1 MGCGLPS
8 EVGDSVDNL
17 SQPAQRAMILPIIKY
32 GDPLLQR
39 VSEPVTVFDKALET
53 LAKNM
58 VKTMY
63 AAPGVG
69 LAAPQVGVL
78 KRLIVVDVTAGEK
91 QGQLITLVNPEIINK
106 EGEQYEE
113 EGCLSIPNFT
123 GRVRRPYRV
132 IVSGKDLQGRE
143 KIVEGEGLLSRVFS
157 HEVDHLNGVLFI
169 DHLGAIKRDI
179 IKRKIRKKVRAGE
192 W

>member
-1 MGCGLPS
+1 
-8 EVGDSVDNL
+8 
-17 SQPAQRAMILPIIKY
+17 MILPIIKY
-32 GDPLLQR
+32 GDPLLQK
-39 VSEPVTVFDKALET
+39 VCEPVTVFDKALET

-58 VKTMY
+58 AETMY

-69 LAAPQVGVL
+69 LAASQVGVL

-123 GRVRRPYRV
+123 GRVRRPYHV

-143 KIVEGEGLLSRVFS
+143 KIVEGEALLSRVFA

>member
-1 MGCGLPS
+1 
-8 EVGDSVDNL
+8 
-17 SQPAQRAMILPIIKY
+17 MILPIIKY
-32 GDPLLQR
+32 GDPLLQK
-39 VSEPVTVFDKALET
+39 VCEPVTVFDKALET

-58 VKTMY
+58 AETMY

-69 LAAPQVGVL
+69 LAASQVGVL

-113 EGCLSIPNFT
+113 EGCLSLPEI
-123 GRVRRPYRV
+123 
-132 IVSGKDLQGRE
+132 RE
-143 KIVEGEGLLSRVFS
+143 KVKRAAKVKVRAQNIEGEWFEIEGEELLSRAFQ
-157 HEVDHLNGVLFI
+157 HEIDHLDGVLFI
-169 DHLGAIKRDI
+169 DRLSRLKKDLLVRRIKKL
-179 IKRKIRKKVRAGE
+179 IKNGE

>member
-1 MGCGLPS
+1 
-8 EVGDSVDNL
+8 
-17 SQPAQRAMILPIIKY
+17 MILPILKY
-32 GDPLLQR
+32 GDSNLQK
-39 VSEPVTVFDKALET
+39 VCEPVTVFDKELAA

-58 VKTMY
+58 AETMY

-78 KRLIVVDVTAGEK
+78 RRLIVVDVTVGEK
-91 QGQLITLVNPEIINK
+91 VGNLITLVNPEIINA
-106 EGEQYEE
+106 EGDQYEE

-123 GRVRRPYRV
+123 GKVHRPYRV
-132 IVSGKDLQGRE
+132 VVSGKDLEGRE
-143 KIVEGEGLLSRVFS
+143 KIVEGEGLLSRVFA
-157 HEVDHLNGVLFI
+157 HEIDHLNGILFI
-169 DHLGAIKRDI
+169 DHLSAIKRDI